1 MSLPDQGP
9 GDTVQPPRNTYSGRL
24 QFDRTRHLKESLI
37 EGLLLLTASVA
48 VFVTVAIIAILLYES
63 AGFFSHVS
71 LVEFLTGTQW
81 TPLFADPKFGI
92 LPLVSGTITV
102 AAVALAVAIPMGTV
116 IAIYLSEFA
125 SHRVRETVK
134 PFLEMLESVP
144 TVVFG
149 YFALLYVT
157 PFLQIFMPW
166 LPGFNMLAAGIV
178 IGLFIIPYISSVAE
192 DAMRAVPMAMR
203 EGSYA
208 MGATRFQ
215 TAIRV
220 VTPAAVSGI
229 IASYVLAVSR
239 AIGETMV
246 VAIAAGLQ
254 PRFTFDPTEPA
265 ATITAFIA
273 ATALGD
279 VEHGSVSYQSIFAA
293 GLVLVLMTLALNI
306 FGHWIRKRYREVY

>member
-1 MSLPDQGP
+1 MAPPPQGLT
-9 GDTVQPPRNTYSGRL
+9 DTVDTPRASSAGRL
-24 QFDRTRHLKESLI
+24 EFNRLRNLKELLI
-37 EGLLLLTASVA
+37 EGLLLFTASVA
-48 VFVTVAIIAILLYES
+48 VFVTVAIIVILLYES
-63 AGFFSHVS
+63 AGFFRHVS
-71 LVEFLTGTQW
+71 LVEFLTGTVW

-125 SHRVRETVK
+125 SHRVRESVK

-157 PFLQIFMPW
+157 PFLQIFIPG

-279 VEHGSVSYQSIFAA
+279 VEHGSISYQSIFAA
-293 GLVLVLMTLALNI
+293 GLVLVIMTLALNI
-306 FGHWIRKRYREVY
+306 FGHWVRKRFREVY